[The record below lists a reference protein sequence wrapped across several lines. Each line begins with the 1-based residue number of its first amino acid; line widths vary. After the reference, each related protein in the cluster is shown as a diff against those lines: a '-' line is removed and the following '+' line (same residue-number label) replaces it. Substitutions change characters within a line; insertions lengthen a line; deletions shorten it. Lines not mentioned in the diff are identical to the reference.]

1 LIKYYKKY
9 VELHKGIEGVNEAL
23 KFMIVDVELKRKR
36 CPECKKLITIIEKN
50 YCPFCNIEW

>member
-1 LIKYYKKY
+1 M
-9 VELHKGIEGVNEAL
+9 ELHKGIEGVNEAL

-36 CPECKKLITIIEKN
+36 CPECKKMITIIEKN